1 MKGDCMTVIYPNF
14 TKHPDKAIRFLEASA
29 IKKLVYAGSYSDMYK
44 AHPDIENGWPYWA
57 EHYSSKAKQAH
68 KDFMRDL
75 NSGVYPT
82 IDDFYEGIKKLL
94 KPIPKGK
101 ALRDKKKRT
110 AQKAYQQE
118 KLGDAFIDNMPLL
131 AEAKMAARELAD
143 NEADEDAISIK
154 AKVLAEI
161 YAWSNPLTDL
171 QIQNLIN
178 YIKAQMEKHLKLD
191 RIEAKILDENNKNLY
206 FMYGQIKRRATVG
219 DTLELG
225 ISSASKIGRCS
236 RSDVKPILK
245 KLESLG
251 FINCIQKGRQGS
263 QTGRSAIYRREA

>member
-14 TKHPDKAIRFLEASA
+14 IKHPDKCIRILEVYAL
-29 IKKLVYAGSYSDMYK
+29 KNLVYEGQWK
-44 AHPDIENGWPYWA
+44 ALDENHPEICKARGYWI
-57 EHYSSKAKQAH
+57 EHYQSNAKQAH

-75 NSGVYPT
+75 NSGIYPT

-191 RIEAKILDENNKNLY
+191 RIEVKILDENNKNLY
-206 FMYGQIKRRATVG
+206 FMYGQIKRRANVG

-263 QTGRSAIYRREA
+263 QTGRSAIYRRET